1 MRGARLLVLAAVALL
16 AAACVQPVGPARTFD
31 DYEDKARDTAE
42 TTLGSVQTV
51 RLAIENADGLIPT
64 YASVLLGDAEGD
76 AAGAQATFEGIQP
89 PGAASDRLREE
100 LIPILDEANGLLQD
114 ARITARRAELDELD
128 QYAEPLQRVAG
139 RLDAFIEEHRDEGQH
154 G

>member
-1 MRGARLLVLAAVALL
+1 MWGRRLVLGVALL
-16 AAACVQPVGPARTFD
+16 ATACVQPVGPARTFD

-42 TTLGSVQTV
+42 TTLGAVQTA
-51 RLAIENADGLIPT
+51 RLAVDHQDRLLPT

-76 AAGAQATFEGIQP
+76 ASGAQSTFEGIQP
-89 PGAASDRLREE
+89 PGPASDRLREE
-100 LIPILDEANGLLQD
+100 LTPILEDATGLLAD
-114 ARITARRAELDELD
+114 ARITARRAELEDLE

-139 RLDAFIEEHRDEGQH
+139 RLDAFIQEHVDEGR

>member
-1 MRGARLLVLAAVALL
+1 MRGRRLVVAGVALL
-16 AAACVQPVGPARTFD
+16 ATACVQPVGPARTFD

-51 RLAIENADGLIPT
+51 RVAIEDPDHLLPT

-76 AAGAQATFEGIQP
+76 AGGAQATFEGIQP
-89 PGAASDRLREE
+89 PGPDADRLREE
-100 LIPILDEANGLLQD
+100 LTPILDDATGLLED
-114 ARITARRAELDELD
+114 ARITARRAELQELD

-139 RLDAFIEEHRDEGQH
+139 RLDHFIEEHG